1 MSILARELNIDRNTG
16 KITLKNRMDLRPA
29 MKIAK
34 EMRDMNDGRTANKS
48 MQCIACI
55 PHWLWNENPWLVEA
69 RRARLAGN
77 EAEYNKNFRKF
88 LRLFPQFQVAKNI

>member
-16 KITLKNRMDLRPA
+16 KITLTNRMDLRPA

-34 EMRDMNDGRTANKS
+34 EMRENDGRTANKS